1 MKKLLLRFVATSKVN
16 TEVNNQLLDLQLKV
30 EAQRRDFEEIK
41 SIVLSLSVMV
51 NTIQTQLNHLLDKQQ
66 KGL

>member
-1 MKKLLLRFVATSKVN
+1 MATSKVN

>member
-1 MKKLLLRFVATSKVN
+1 VATSKVN